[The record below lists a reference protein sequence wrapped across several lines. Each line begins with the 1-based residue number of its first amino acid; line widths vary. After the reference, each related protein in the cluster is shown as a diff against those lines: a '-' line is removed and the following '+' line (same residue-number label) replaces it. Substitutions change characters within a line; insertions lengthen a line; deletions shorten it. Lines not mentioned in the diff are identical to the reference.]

1 MKSEIGIQGIAVP
14 IIYFDIMV
22 LSRTHSP
29 YKPGLLAVMTIYK
42 TFIAKAD
49 YSPHSYL
56 AINTTMK
63 KLLLNPWTA
72 LVTLALV
79 VGVRFADLSFV
90 ESVRLRYFDQLIVG
104 QPSTDIPVHT
114 VNIDEASLDKYG
126 QFPFPRGDY
135 ARIIHELYDRD
146 AGLVVFNI
154 LMPEKDR
161 FKQDTVLASIMKDF
175 PTVLPS
181 VATPGKSKNP
191 DHGTPVQAVG
201 QDPAGRVV
209 EYPGLINNVEVIDNT
224 AAGVGIV
231 NTFPEIDGVVRRMP
245 LVIMASEQL
254 RPSLAM
260 ETLRVAS
267 GDTRIQV
274 KFGDQGVEAL
284 RVPKLNRINTDDLSR
299 VWVDWAATPK
309 EHSLANLPKSFNKEI
324 VIVGLSAAGLVQPV
338 ATAKGEVWPQYLQ
351 AATLG
356 TMLNGTTIQRPGY
369 ADDLEVAAILIAGI
383 VLIFLMR
390 WTYVGIAA
398 TVVTIGGVIA
408 GSMYAYT
415 NFLFLFDSTAFAV
428 GVGLVALHA
437 YMVKF
442 VSEFLQKQQIR
453 KQFQSYLSPDLV
465 AKLIKDPSLLKLGG
479 EEKELSIMFT
489 DVRGFTSISEHYGK
503 NVQGLTSI
511 MNRYMTAMTRTI
523 LETGGTLDKYIGDAQ
538 MAFWNAPLDETKHCK
553 DAVKAALEMLGS
565 LDAFNAGIKEEG
577 VPPFGMGIGINTGVV
592 VVGNMGSEQRFDYT
606 CLGDAVNLASRLEGQ
621 SKNYGV
627 LIVLGPITAERVEG
641 EYFTLPLDCIAVK
654 GKKDGV
660 NIFTVFYNPEESKK
674 AEWLHNRQLHNMM
687 LEYYRKQEWSKAEAL
702 IETLR
707 GKFDGHMD
715 HYYELW
721 IERIAEMRSAGLPS
735 DWDGVFRATSK

>member
-1 MKSEIGIQGIAVP
+1 
-14 IIYFDIMV
+14 
-22 LSRTHSP
+22 
-29 YKPGLLAVMTIYK
+29 
-42 TFIAKAD
+42 
-49 YSPHSYL
+49 
-56 AINTTMK
+56 MK

-79 VGVRFADLSFV
+79 VGVRFADPSFV
-90 ESVRLRYFDQLIVG
+90 ESVRLRYFDQLIVA
-104 QPSTDIPVHT
+104 QPSKDIPVHT

-135 ARIIHELYDRD
+135 AQIVHELYDRG
-146 AGLVVFNI
+146 AGLVVFNV

-161 FKQDTVLASIMKDF
+161 FRQDAVLASIMKDF
-175 PTVLPS
+175 PTVLPN
-181 VATPGKSKNP
+181 VATSGKSKNI
-191 DHGTPVQAVG
+191 DHGTPVQPVG

-209 EYPGLINNVEVIDNT
+209 EYPGLINNIEIIDNS

-245 LVIMASEQL
+245 LIIMANDQL

-267 GDTRIQV
+267 GDTKIQV
-274 KFGDQGVEAL
+274 KFGDKGVEAV
-284 RVPKLNRINTDDLSR
+284 RIPKLSRINTDELSR
-299 VWVDWAATPK
+299 VWVDWSSTPK
-309 EHSLANLPKSFNKEI
+309 EHSLVALPKSFNNEI

-356 TMLNGTTIQRPGY
+356 TMLSGTTIQRPGY
-369 ADDLEVAAILIAGI
+369 ADDLEVVSILLAG
-383 VLIFLMR
+383 VLLIFLMR
-390 WTYVGIAA
+390 WTYAGILS
-398 TVVTIGGVIA
+398 TIVVIGGVIA
-408 GSMYAYT
+408 GSFYAYEHY
-415 NFLFLFDSTAFAV
+415 LFLFDSTAFAV

-465 AKLIKDPSLLKLGG
+465 AKLVKDPSLLRLGG
-479 EEKELSIMFT
+479 ESQDLSIMFT
-489 DVRGFTSISEHYGK
+489 DVRGFTSISEHYGTD
-503 NVQGLTSI
+503 VQGLTKI
-511 MNRYMTAMTRTI
+511 MNRYMTAMTKRI
-523 LETGGTLDKYIGDAQ
+523 LENEGTLDKYIGDAQ
-538 MAFWNAPLDETKHCK
+538 MAFWNAPLDNHKHCK
-553 DAVKAALEMLGS
+553 DAVKAALEMLGN
-565 LDAFNAGIKEEG
+565 LKEFNDEIAKEG
-577 VPPFGMGIGINTGVV
+577 TPAFGMGIGINTGVV

-627 LIVLGPITAERVEG
+627 LIVLGPTTAERLDG
-641 EYFTLPLDCIAVK
+641 EYFTLELDCIAVK
-654 GKKDGV
+654 GKKEGV
-660 NIFTVFYNPEESKK
+660 TIHTVFYNPQGDKM
-674 AEWLHNRQLHNMM
+674 AEWMHSKNIHNMM
-687 LEYYRKQEWSKAEAL
+687 LEYYRKQEWKKAESL
-702 IETLR
+702 IETLK

-721 IERIAEMRSAGLPS
+721 IERISEMKAANLAA